1 MKRKLQTG
9 HGNGTLQMTPPDIFV
24 CDHVACTILVANLQ
38 CHLSRCLCLYGG
50 SRSIGVLVQADADY
64 DLDLLSFSTTCGAR
78 ESPFL
83 ILKTLC
89 QIRHQRAK

>member
-24 CDHVACTILVANLQ
+24 IDHVACTIVAYY
-38 CHLSRCLCLYGG
+38 SAILCLYGG

-64 DLDLLSFSTTCGAR
+64 DLDLLSFSTTRGAR
-78 ESPFL
+78 EKSL
-83 ILKTLC
+83 S
-89 QIRHQRAK
+89 